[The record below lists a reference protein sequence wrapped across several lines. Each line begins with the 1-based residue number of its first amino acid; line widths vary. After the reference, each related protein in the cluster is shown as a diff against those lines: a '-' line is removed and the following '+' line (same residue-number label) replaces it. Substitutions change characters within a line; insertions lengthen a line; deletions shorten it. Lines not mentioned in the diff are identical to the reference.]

1 MARRLDWNTFR
12 KRLAGAPPKKV
23 SYLWKKYKDGKI
35 TLEQAQNSAGIRGKA
50 ARGRSFRARRA
61 YKRKKMQKAM
71 GNPALGGLET
81 LVPAALAVRLGGPRN
96 VLIGGAGLLAGGAWV
111 AWRHSQRTALK
122 NLIEEN
128 PKIFA
133 IRSYYATSGTPLPPE
148 QQWLTK
154 PNGAEI
160 KAAQVIGYFG
170 TMNAAQGFDEVM
182 AQLPAIPAQPP
193 GAVSQL
199 LGQGFKAF
207 EDATGIKVP
216 KSVKREAQGIAQ
228 TEQAQSADTIAAQG
242 MQLWNWIFSDDTA
255 KAQQNPGISWGDFL
269 GYYGSI

>member
-12 KRLAGAPPKKV
+12 RRLKGAPPKKV
-23 SYLWKKYKDGKI
+23 SNLWKKYKDGKI
-35 TLEQAQNSAGIRGKA
+35 TLEQAQNAAGIRG
-50 ARGRSFRARRA
+50 RTSFRRSFSARVAHRR
-61 YKRKKMQKAM
+61 KRQAM
-71 GNPALGGLET
+71 DNPALGGLEA

-96 VLIGGAGLLAGGAWV
+96 VLIGGAGLLAGGGWV

-122 NLIEEN
+122 NLIEES
-128 PKIFA
+128 PQIFA
-133 IRSYYATSGTPLPPE
+133 IRSYYAASGDPLPPG

-170 TMNAAQGFDEVM
+170 TMTAAQGFDEVM
-182 AQLPAIPAQPP
+182 AEMPAIPTQPP

-242 MQLWNWIFSDDTA
+242 AQLWNWIFSDDTA